1 MTKGPSNLQLL
12 LIIYIEYSEA
22 IYFTI
27 LFGVVWKYQ
36 IAQYYFLEIFK
47 MDFLTFYFL
56 TFYLKCKE

>member
-1 MTKGPSNLQLL
+1 MTI
-12 LIIYIEYSEA
+12 IIYIEYSEA

-36 IAQYYFLEIFK
+36 IAQYYFLEILK